1 MVVSNAKIIYNE
13 EGNSI
18 AFDSSLTQDNDLPGA

>member
-18 AFDSSLTQDNDLPGA
+18 AFDSSLTQDDLPSA